1 MMASRFSSS
10 AGPRKEPVRSRS
22 SRWFS
27 LALLG
32 GALACTYPSSGTG
45 SVSSAGDPGTKGLHR
60 LNSTEYNATV
70 ADVLGTK
77 LRPASSLWLGGEL
90 DGFDNMASVLNVDEA
105 QYRRY
110 FDASELIAD
119 DVFASADLKDR
130 VVICATED
138 DACVQSILANAGL
151 HLFRRPLGQDEVA
164 TYYKVYATARQLGE
178 NHEDSVKQVLRALLA
193 SAEFIYRIEVDSD
206 LNSTSKHLLSSY
218 ELASRLS
225 YFLWSSAPDDA
236 LLAAAEDSSLLAD
249 DTLRATVDRMLGDP
263 VKSSRFVENFA
274 GQWLGARKLPL
285 HSANPLIFPT
295 WSSALA
301 NSLTE
306 EIYLYFN
313 EFLQTDRSWLEFM
326 TADFNFVD
334 PSVARLYGLPSIAE
348 ATMQRVEI
356 TDDQRFGFAGL
367 GGFLALSSLGGRTS
381 PTLRGRYVLKNL
393 LCTEPP
399 RPPPGVPT
407 LSAGGL
413 NPTRNVRT
421 ALEEHRKD
429 PACASCHA
437 RFDPYGLSLE
447 QFDAIGAYRA
457 AYFDGAPIDPS
468 VELAGV
474 TFTGLS
480 GLADTVTQDPK
491 FTECI
496 SETLFK
502 YALGRLTTDADRS
515 YLNTV
520 NQEWLK
526 GTPSIRRLVHSLVL
540 AEPFRFRHGA
550 LAP

>member
-1 MMASRFSSS
+1 MTHH
-10 AGPRKEPVRSRS
+10 
-22 SRWFS
+22 WLT

-32 GALACTYPSSGTG
+32 GALACTNPNQGT
-45 SVSSAGDPGTKGLHR
+45 SVSSSGDPGTKGLHR

-110 FDASELIAD
+110 FDAAQLIAE
-119 DVFASADLKDR
+119 DVFASADLKAK
-130 VVICATED
+130 VAICETED

-151 HLFRRPLGQDEVA
+151 HLFRRPLGQDEIA
-164 TYYKVYATARQLGE
+164 TYYKVYAAARQLGE
-178 NHEDSVKQVLRALLA
+178 SHEGAVKQVLRALLS
-193 SAEFIYRIEVDSD
+193 SAEFIYRIEFDPD
-206 LNSTSKHLLSSY
+206 LNSTTKHPLSSY
-218 ELASRLS
+218 ELATRLS

-236 LLAAAEDSSLLAD
+236 LLATADDNSLLAD
-249 DTLRATVDRMLGDP
+249 ETLRATVDRMLADP
-263 VKSSRFVENFA
+263 VKSSRFIENFA
-274 GQWLGARKLPL
+274 GQWLGARKLPE
-285 HSANPLIFPT
+285 HSANPYLYPN
-295 WSSALA
+295 WSSELA
-301 NSLTE
+301 HSLTQE
-306 EIYLYFN
+306 MYLYFN

-334 PSVARLYGLPSIAE
+334 PSVGRLYGVPLPVGAG
-348 ATMQRVEI
+348 MQRVEI

-399 RPPPGVPT
+399 KPPPGVPP
-407 LSAGGL
+407 LSAGL
-413 NPTRNVRT
+413 NPTRNVRS

-437 RFDPYGLSLE
+437 LFDPYGLSLE
-447 QFDAIGAYRA
+447 QFDAIGAYRTT
-457 AYFDGAPIDPS
+457 YFDGAPIDPS
-468 VELAGV
+468 VELAGS

-480 GLADTVTQDPK
+480 GLADTVTRDPK
-491 FTECI
+491 FSECI
-496 SETLFK
+496 SETLLK
-502 YALGRLTTDADRS
+502 YALGRSITDADRS
-515 YLNTV
+515 YLTTV

-526 GTPSIRRLVHSLVL
+526 ETPSIRRLIYSLVL

-550 LAP
+550 LAQ

>member
-1 MMASRFSSS
+1 MTY
-10 AGPRKEPVRSRS
+10 P
-22 SRWFS
+22 WLT

-32 GALACTYPSSGTG
+32 GALACTNPNSGTG
-45 SVSSAGDPGTKGLHR
+45 SVASSGDPGTKGLHR

-90 DGFDNMASVLNVDEA
+90 DGFDNMASVLNVDAA

-110 FDASELIAD
+110 FDAAQLIAD
-119 DVFASADLKDR
+119 DVFASANLKAN
-130 VVICATED
+130 VVICATAD
-138 DACVQSILANAGL
+138 DACVHSILANAGL
-151 HLFRRPLGQDEVA
+151 HLFRRPLAQDEIA
-164 TYYKVYATARQLGE
+164 TYYKLYAAARQLGE
-178 NHEDSVKQVLRALLA
+178 SHEGSVKQVLRALLA
-193 SAEFIYRIEVDSD
+193 SAEFIYRIEFDPD
-206 LNSTSKHLLSSY
+206 LKSTTKHPLNSY
-218 ELASRLS
+218 ELATRLS

-236 LLAAAEDSSLLAD
+236 LLAAAEDNSLLAD
-249 DTLRATVDRMLGDP
+249 DTLRATLDRMLAEP

-274 GQWLGARKLPL
+274 GQWLGARKLPE
-285 HSANPLIFPT
+285 HSANPYLFPA
-295 WSSALA
+295 WSSELA
-301 NSLTE
+301 NSLTQE
-306 EIYLYFN
+306 MYLYFG

-334 PSVARLYGLPSIAE
+334 PSVAKLYGLPSIAQ
-348 ATMQRVEI
+348 AGMHRVEI

-399 RPPPGVPT
+399 KPPPGVPT

-413 NPTRNVRT
+413 NPTRNVRA

-437 RFDPYGLSLE
+437 LFDPYGLSLE
-447 QFDAIGAYRA
+447 QFDAIGAYRTT
-457 AYFDGAPIDPS
+457 YFNGAPIDPS

-480 GLADTVTQDPK
+480 GLAETVTRDPN
-491 FTECI
+491 FSECI
-496 SETLFK
+496 SETLLK
-502 YALGRLTTDADRS
+502 YALGRPITDADRS
-515 YLNTV
+515 YLTTV
-520 NQEWLK
+520 NQDWLK
-526 GTPSIRRLVHSLVL
+526 GTPSIRRLVYSLVL

-550 LAP
+550 LAQ